1 MMEDAGALHRAG
13 VLLMAGTDAM
23 GFPRIAPGASLH
35 HELRLLIESGLSP
48 DEAMRAATVAPAAFL
63 VKDEEFGTVAAGQR
77 ADLLLVDGNPLQ
89 DIGYLAQPVGVM
101 ARGRWFPRE
110 QLEQMLATLASDTMI
125 AKRQKFAAGSN
136 GRMVPILG
144 DHLDELSAAIRSK
157 DRQ

>member
-1 MMEDAGALHRAG
+1 MKKVAGALHRAG
-13 VLLMAGTDAM
+13 VTLMAGTDAM

-48 DEAMRAATVAPAAFL
+48 YEAMRAATVAPAAFL
-63 VKDEEFGTVAAGQR
+63 AKDEEFGAVAAGQR

-110 QLEQMLATLASDTMI
+110 QLQQMLATLASD
-125 AKRQKFAAGSN
+125 R
-136 GRMVPILG
+136 
-144 DHLDELSAAIRSK
+144 
-157 DRQ
+157 